1 MATVLQPNELVFEFA
16 SNGMD
21 ELNQL
26 DDPSMFPAVIV
37 EEVPSTDLLHVYSG
51 LESDE
56 APNGIMVDSNLDVA
70 DEEIIGSNVRLS
82 VEITSRSPDGAME
95 TTEAAKTLLNMESPN
110 NILDEKRIFL
120 NYEPFLGAKMSNPND
135 YLSMQPKEL
144 QTTMNGNEVS
154 FDEDEP
160 DELLKKNAAK
170 PQRRKVRK
178 PKPAQPSSPVDSP
191 VIPIKKKAKD
201 GKGNTIYLWEFLLA
215 LLQDKNTCPRYI
227 KWTQREKG
235 IFKLVDSK
243 AVSRLWG
250 KHKNKPDMNYET
262 MGRALRYY
270 YQRGILSKVEG
281 QRLVYQF
288 KEMPKDL
295 IVIEDD
301 SSDLIATTSPQRN
314 HSYLTHSLGSSFSDP
329 WPASH
334 SMALAQERL
343 GRSVKAGKKTHVAT
357 EEACRKKQQ
366 RSSEPHASQA
376 EHGTSIN
383 TTYAT
388 SSADM
393 TGPIAHAT
401 EPLIFPTIP
410 LRTVL
415 ENGSASDLS
424 APKVILQ
431 TISPCQDI
439 QVRGDALPTVLPSV
453 NGILENQQQQVLVG
467 HLPSADSGLTAFIN
481 RDAQQSINSFV
492 HMMEL
497 NTNGQPIITQ
507 HPGTVIA
514 TVIRTM
520 EPGVISLK
528 EEVINP
534 QYHQHLL
541 SNVPNGI
548 GRMVL
553 KNNST
558 EDIMQHNLNY
568 HPLQTFAFS
577 KFPEVKVT
585 QARAGDGCLN
595 ISSEMDSSSPNIGLT
610 PVAELELNTDSIVL
624 QSEHGLVQHEVILGG
639 SEPFS

>member
-1 MATVLQPNELVFEFA
+1 MATVLQSNELVFEFA

-37 EEVPSTDLLHVYSG
+37 EEVPSTDLLYSG

-56 APNGIMVDSNLDVA
+56 APNGIMADSDLDVA

-82 VEITSRSPDGAME
+82 VETSSHGSDEAME
-95 TTEAAKTLLNMESPN
+95 NTKAAKTLLNMESPN
-110 NILDEKRIFL
+110 NILDEKRMFH
-120 NYEPFLGAKMSNPND
+120 NYEPFLSNPSD
-135 YLSMQPKEL
+135 YLSMQPKQL
-144 QTTMNGNEVS
+144 QATMNGIKV
-154 FDEDEP
+154 FLHEDES
-160 DELLKKNAAK
+160 DELSKKNAAK
-170 PQRRKVRK
+170 PQRRRVRK
-178 PKPAQPSSPVDSP
+178 LKPPQPSSPVNNP
-191 VIPIKKKAKD
+191 VMPIRKKSKD

-243 AVSRLWG
+243 AVSKLWG

-301 SSDLIATTSPQRN
+301 SSDLVATTSPRRI
-314 HSYLTHSLGSSFSDP
+314 HSYLSQSSEMLSGSSFSDTLS
-329 WPASH
+329 ASND
-334 SMALAQERL
+334 MALTQERL
-343 GRSVKAGKKTHVAT
+343 DWSMKAGKKTYVT
-357 EEACRKKQQ
+357 TQEACRKKQQ
-366 RSSEPHASQA
+366 QQSLESHASQP
-376 EHGTSIN
+376 EHEALTN

-388 SSADM
+388 GSADM
-393 TGPIAHAT
+393 TGPIVHGT
-401 EPLIFPTIP
+401 EPLILPPIP

-424 APKVILQ
+424 PPKVILQ
-431 TISPCQDI
+431 TISPCQEI
-439 QVRGDALPTVLPSV
+439 KVRGDAFPTVLPAA
-453 NGILENQQQQVLVG
+453 NGFPENQQQQVLVG
-467 HLPSADSGLTAFIN
+467 HLPSADGGLTAFIN
-481 RDAQQSINSFV
+481 RDSQQSINSLI

-497 NTNGQPIITQ
+497 NTNGQPIIKQ

-528 EEVINP
+528 EEEINP
-534 QYHQHLL
+534 QYTQHLL

-548 GRMVL
+548 GRMVA
-553 KNNST
+553 KNNSA
-558 EDIMQHNLNY
+558 EDIMQHNLIY
-568 HPLQTFAFS
+568 HPLQTFSFS
-577 KFPEVKVT
+577 KSPETKGI
-585 QARAGDGCLN
+585 QAKAGDGCLN
-595 ISSEMDSSSPNIGLT
+595 IPGEKESSSSNIGLT

-624 QSEHGLVQHEVILGG
+624 QSEHGLGQHEVILRG